1 MVGEVV
7 GGGCSSHWGIGSVVV
22 DGGGIGGYGG
32 IRSGR
37 GGWGPL
43 KGGRWVE
50 GHGAEVVGAV
60 RVGGGGSSIGG
71 SVFNGGGG
79 SVGGRDDCGG
89 WGPRGSPSDPNVST
103 FFWALSDNMMATP
116 AALSSGKRFFPFRG
130 PFFIRIGSD
139 IRKELFFF
147 W

>member
-32 IRSGR
+32 IRGGR

-60 RVGGGGSSIGG
+60 RVGGGGSSIGA

-89 WGPRGSPSDPNVST
+89 WGPRGSSGSRCPLCTPSCLVQLVYQLPAS
-103 FFWALSDNMMATP
+103 FW
-116 AALSSGKRFFPFRG
+116 FRVVVG
-130 PFFIRIGSD
+130 GGSLGRGGGGGVGD
-139 IRKELFFF
+139 GR
-147 W
+147 